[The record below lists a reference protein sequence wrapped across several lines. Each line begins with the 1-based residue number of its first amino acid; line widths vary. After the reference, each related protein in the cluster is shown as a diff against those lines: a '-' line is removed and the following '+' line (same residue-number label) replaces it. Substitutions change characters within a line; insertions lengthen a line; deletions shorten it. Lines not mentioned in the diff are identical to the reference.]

1 MAVGTAPV
9 ACVVLDWKNSS
20 TVMDMIDNFSIVT
33 SRRKRL
39 ADYSIS
45 GVCSLIL
52 GFMVVAH
59 CLDNSLSRV

>member
-33 SRRKRL
+33 SRKGNDSQIIAL
-39 ADYSIS
+39 
-45 GVCSLIL
+45 L
-52 GFMVVAH
+52 GSDH
-59 CLDNSLSRV
+59 

>member
-20 TVMDMIDNFSIVT
+20 TVTDMIDNFSIVT

-39 ADYSIS
+39 ADYSIA
-45 GVCSLIL
+45 GV
-52 GFMVVAH
+52 
-59 CLDNSLSRV
+59 